1 MQPNR
6 PDEIFFDGEIY
17 ESQPYASQ
25 QTDIPFWI
33 DLAKMYGPKVL
44 ELACG
49 TGRITLPLYESG
61 VDIDGLDFSE
71 SMLRVARDRSVT
83 KSLPINFILGD
94 IRTLSF
100 HDQYDLIFLPSG
112 TISHLITRPDLES
125 FFSGARSA
133 LRQTGVLALDV
144 HNPAETF
151 LRSWPLN
158 PGPEHTSFEIRGTKK
173 MVRVETTQEYYSDTQ
188 ILTVKN
194 HYTFPD
200 GSTKDG
206 TIVLKLFFPAELQ
219 WLLHYNGFDVV
230 SIFGDYSQAGFNA
243 KSKKYVIVARKRR

>member
-17 ESQPYASQ
+17 ESQVAWASR

-61 VDIDGLDFSE
+61 VDIDGLDFSD
-71 SMLRVARDRSVT
+71 SMLCVARDRSVA

-100 HDQYDLIFLPSG
+100 HDRYDLI
-112 TISHLITRPDLES
+112 
-125 FFSGARSA
+125 
-133 LRQTGVLALDV
+133 
-144 HNPAETF
+144 
-151 LRSWPLN
+151 
-158 PGPEHTSFEIRGTKK
+158 
-173 MVRVETTQEYYSDTQ
+173 SDSQ

-194 HYTFPD
+194 HYIFPD

-219 WLLHYNGFDVV
+219 
-230 SIFGDYSQAGFNA
+230 
-243 KSKKYVIVARKRR
+243 